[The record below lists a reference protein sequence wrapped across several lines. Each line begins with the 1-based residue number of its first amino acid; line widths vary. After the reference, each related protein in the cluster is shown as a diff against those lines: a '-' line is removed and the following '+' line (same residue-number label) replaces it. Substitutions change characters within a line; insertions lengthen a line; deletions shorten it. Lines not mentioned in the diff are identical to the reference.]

1 MVQDES
7 NGMEPTAFEE
17 TFSAKFRSFDRNM
30 IPFYK
35 HRWAGVA
42 ILELSSSFKH
52 ELIDELKSSAEGGVP
67 GFICAGE
74 GELERPWNRALKC
87 PEARGNNWSR
97 W

>member
-1 MVQDES
+1 MVQDGS

-52 ELIDELKSSAEGGVP
+52 ELIDELKVP
-67 GFICAGE
+67 RK
-74 GELERPWNRALKC
+74 LECPALLVPVKV
-87 PEARGNNWSR
+87 N
-97 W
+97 